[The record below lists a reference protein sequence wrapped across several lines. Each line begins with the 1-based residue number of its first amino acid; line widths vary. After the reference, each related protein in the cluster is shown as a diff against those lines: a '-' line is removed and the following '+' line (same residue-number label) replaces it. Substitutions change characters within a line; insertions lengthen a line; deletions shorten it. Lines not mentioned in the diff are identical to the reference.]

1 MGLACVKP
9 TINTKEIPD
18 EHFTDAPEPDT
29 ISEIDTEDW
38 TDALVDAVDHFSSLD
53 ALVSEWQTAHP
64 TDGLTDEEL
73 ACIYDNNIVP
83 WEAVQAATTY
93 HEDEDNIS
101 TKPPS
106 PLKEQPRI
114 HIRTD
119 LEHNNVTTVN
129 QSTNHPHNH
138 NHRELTPG
146 TKAVVSTIIKDIKL
160 AVEESRILA
169 AFTSLQRLMALT
181 GWTREEIGGR
191 YGPEID
197 ACSIATDAEA
207 VVRCLEA
214 IRNDD
219 ENCNDDDWLVSKHG
233 AADEKTAAAAGSST
247 TTTNNNNNNNNNN
260 TTTTSTTATKG
271 LKIMYSHDKHST
283 AHKLKLSATFDHP
296 IAHVLALAHEWDYL
310 SLWNKFN
317 VEAIKIAEPTLYESY
332 LYGAQWSPPPFK
344 NMQALVKAR
353 GFDLS
358 EEQRC
363 LFIIVNDTEVED
375 IPVEHIIGGVPS
387 EETVMKR
394 KRVNILSPS
403 CIKLKPVLTTDDYS
417 RSSCGAENN
426 DNNNNNNNTS
436 SPPSSSLSSHTT
448 EAVMLIHVDPH
459 IKYVPSMLV
468 NFVLGILAPYIYRQ
482 MVNTLDSQFSEP
494 DKPFPTRIREQ
505 PEFYGELQRRIKDA
519 QW

>member
-1 MGLACVKP
+1 MGSACVKP
-9 TINTKEIPD
+9 TINTKELPD

-29 ISEIDTEDW
+29 ISEIETEDW
-38 TDALVDAVDHFSSLD
+38 TDAFVDAVDHFSSLD
-53 ALVSEWQTAHP
+53 ALVSEWQAAHP
-64 TDGLTDEEL
+64 ANGLTDEEL
-73 ACIYDNNIVP
+73 SYIHDSNIVP
-83 WEAVQAATTY
+83 WEVIQAATAY
-93 HEDEDNIS
+93 HEDEDNLS
-101 TKPPS
+101 ATKPPS
-106 PLKEQPRI
+106 PHKQQPRI
-114 HIRTD
+114 HIHTD
-119 LEHNNVTTVN
+119 LEHNNVSTAN

-138 NHRELTPG
+138 NNHELTPK
-146 TKAVVSTIIKDIKL
+146 TKAVVVTIIKDIKR

-169 AFTSLQRLMALT
+169 AFMSLQRLMALT

-191 YGPEID
+191 YGPDID
-197 ACSIATDAEA
+197 ACSITTDAEA
-207 VVRCLEA
+207 VIRCLEA

-219 ENCNDDDWLVSKHG
+219 ENSNDDDWLVSKHA
-233 AADEKTAAAAGSST
+233 AADEEAAAASST
-247 TTTNNNNNNNNNN
+247 NNNN
-260 TTTTSTTATKG
+260 TTTTTTTTTAIKG

-310 SLWNKFN
+310 PLWNKFN

-332 LYGAQWSPPPFK
+332 LYGAQWSPPPFR

-353 GFDLS
+353 GFDLA

-375 IPVEHIIGGVPS
+375 IPVEHIIGVVPS
-387 EETVMKR
+387 EKTLMKR

-417 RSSCGAENN
+417 RSSSGAENN
-426 DNNNNNNNTS
+426 NNNNNNNTS

-505 PEFYGELQRRIKDA
+505 PEFYGELERRITDA
-519 QW
+519 Q